1 MEYKID
7 YSEQAFDSLLEL
19 ADSQEK
25 EIEEL
30 KLQNEKEIDIIVEL
44 RIENKVLKKMLD
56 NK

>member
-19 ADSQEK
+19 AYSQEK